1 MSSAEKFCLRW
12 NDFETNISTAFKQL
26 REDKDFFDVT
36 LACED
41 EQLEA
46 HKVVLAACSP
56 FFRAILKRNRHEHPL
71 LYLKGIR
78 YTDLTAVLNFMYHGE
93 VNVAQEDLDVFL
105 ALAQDLQIKGLTQ
118 KNEEQKGNIADT
130 KQNHSEPPS
139 PKVRRPLDLTETSTP
154 KKRVETQPTKPL
166 PPKQELVN
174 YDEDYI
180 EDVTPVKREPCT
192 SQNDPVLCQNTAN
205 ATYNQAGPNYHYSEE
220 RSNQLVDSSLDNS
233 MFDGSY
239 TDYANYEDGDANFS
253 ESVRAPNADENKA
266 KREELYQQYLKKD
279 GMCWRCSDCDVAY
292 KQKVHLVE
300 HVEAKHLPNV
310 FFICPHG
317 CGYLG
322 KSRKNI
328 RYHVTQNHW
337 QEQQNLKF
345 DLGSVEF
352 VIDPSHI

>member
-41 EQLEA
+41 EQLDA

-78 YTDLTAVLNFMYHGE
+78 YTDLAAVLNFMYHGE

-118 KNEEQKGNIADT
+118 KNEEEKENNEEKN
-130 KQNHSEPPS
+130 KQTPPEPPS
-139 PKVRRPLDLTETSTP
+139 PKIRRPLNLTDTSTP
-154 KKRVETQPTKPL
+154 KKRIETSQPIKPL
-166 PPKQELVN
+166 PAKQELVN

-180 EDVTPVKREPCT
+180 EDVTPVKREPG
-192 SQNDPVLCQNTAN
+192 SSLNDPVLSQNTVN
-205 ATYNQAGPNYHYSEE
+205 YNQAAAKYQYREE
-220 RSNQLVDSSLDNS
+220 NSNQLVDSSLDNS

-239 TDYANYEDGDANFS
+239 NDYANYEDGDTNFS

-266 KREELYQQYLKKD
+266 KREQLYQQYLKKD
-279 GMCWRCSDCDVAY
+279 GMCWRCSECDVAY

-352 VIDPSHI
+352 VIDPSNT

>member
-41 EQLEA
+41 EQLDA

-78 YTDLTAVLNFMYHGE
+78 YTDLAAVLNFMYHGE

-118 KNEEQKGNIADT
+118 KNEEEKENNEEKN
-130 KQNHSEPPS
+130 KQNPPEPPS
-139 PKVRRPLDLTETSTP
+139 PKIRRPLNLTDTSTP
-154 KKRVETQPTKPL
+154 KKRVETSQPMKPL
-166 PPKQELVN
+166 AAKQELVN

-180 EDVTPVKREPCT
+180 EDVTPVKREPG
-192 SQNDPVLCQNTAN
+192 SSLNDPVLSQNTVN
-205 ATYNQAGPNYHYSEE
+205 YNQAAANYQYREE
-220 RSNQLVDSSLDNS
+220 NSNQLVDSSLDNS

-239 TDYANYEDGDANFS
+239 NDYANYEDGDTNFS
-253 ESVRAPNADENKA
+253 ESVRAPNADENKGN
-266 KREELYQQYLKKD
+266 LFCHNCYLIVQL
-279 GMCWRCSDCDVAY
+279 R
-292 KQKVHLVE
+292 L
-300 HVEAKHLPNV
+300 
-310 FFICPHG
+310 
-317 CGYLG
+317 LG
-322 KSRKNI
+322 FCK
-328 RYHVTQNHW
+328 Y
-337 QEQQNLKF
+337 
-345 DLGSVEF
+345 
-352 VIDPSHI
+352 